1 MVGIGIE
8 IGAPNERKGPA
19 GEYDWRPLCAM
30 ALETYTRHAAGK
42 HRILEVMAAQGVPL
56 PDTPAMAVHRGRLDL
71 LEERG
76 GTE

>member
-1 MVGIGIE
+1 MVGICIE

-19 GEYDWRPLCAM
+19 GEYDWRPFCAM

-71 LEERG
+71 LAERG